1 MWYVRLAARPT
12 MVESEAV
19 LLMVLHPVLL
29 WEVLEAVQR
38 EFHPEALP
46 REFCHIYPEHRL
58 LIGRKQCDVLE
69 PWWKLISD
77 FLKLLA
83 VKVQNSYE
91 TIMKETGDNKLL

>member
-46 REFCHIYPEHRL
+46 REGAQRGRMVVLSHLPRTQAPHR
-58 LIGRKQCDVLE
+58 E
-69 PWWKLISD
+69 E
-77 FLKLLA
+77 A
-83 VKVQNSYE
+83 
-91 TIMKETGDNKLL
+91 M